1 MNTDRELTAS
11 NRQTVTSTPL
21 VSTDSIIVTGL
32 LGLSRARNLRAVAQV
47 ETSFTG
53 GTGTGL
59 TVELI
64 QADNAALTTNVE
76 VKGTSGAILNGASN
90 VNVSAGQRLLDI
102 PLPEFTK
109 PYAGFRY
116 TSATG
121 AYGAGAITAGFV
133 LGSETP
139 QANRPV
145 AESHG
150 F

>member
-1 MNTDRELTAS
+1 MLTDRELTAS

-21 VSTDSIIVTGL
+21 VSTDSIIVSGL
-32 LGLSRARNLRAVAQV
+32 QGQSRSRNLRAVAQV

-53 GTGTGL
+53 GTGAGM

-64 QADNAALTTNVE
+64 QADNAALTTNVQSLASSG
-76 VKGTSGAILNGASN
+76 VKTG
-90 VNVSAGQRLLDI
+90 VSAGNRLLDI

-121 AYGAGAITAGFV
+121 AYAAGAITAGFQ
-133 LGSETP
+133 LGGESA
-139 QANRPV
+139 QADRPV

>member
-1 MNTDRELTAS
+1 MNTDKELLAS
-11 NRQTVTSTPL
+11 EKQTVTSTPL
-21 VSTDSIIVTGL
+21 VSTDSILVSGL
-32 LGLSRARNLRAVAQV
+32 GGQSRSRNLRAVAQV

-53 GTGTGL
+53 GTGTAL

-64 QADNAALTTNVE
+64 QADNAALSTNVTSL
-76 VKGTSGAILNGASN
+76 GTSGAIANGSSN
-90 VNVSAGQRLLDI
+90 VNVSAGKRLLDI
-102 PLPEFTK
+102 PLPEFTQ

-133 LGSETP
+133 IGSETP
-139 QANRPV
+139 QASRPV
-145 AESHG
+145 SESHG